1 MDQMTLFELPYK
13 YIMDTSSILS
23 QKPGEPHNRLVYK
36 SKWNKIE
43 SFIRE
48 NIIVT
53 CSEVKE
59 EIGDAD
65 IQKWLAIHQCTIL
78 EIDDIV
84 QENVKKIVT
93 ENPKMI
99 EFTGKS
105 GTSSGDAFLIATA
118 MKYGLTVITEE
129 NRDSPKK
136 IPQICKKYGI
146 NSVNVTQL
154 CEADGWIF

>member
-1 MDQMTLFELPYK
+1 MDQMTFFELPYK

-36 SKWNKIE
+36 SKWSRIE
-43 SFIRE
+43 SYIKE
-48 NIIVT
+48 HIIVT

-59 EIGDAD
+59 EIGDKD
-65 IQKWLAIHQCTIL
+65 IQQWLTSHHCMVL

-84 QENVKKIVT
+84 QANVRKIVT
-93 ENPKMI
+93 DNPKMI

-136 IPQICKKYGI
+136 IPQICNRYGI
-146 NSVNVTQL
+146 GSVNVTQL
-154 CEADGWIF
+154 CETEGWTF

>member
-1 MDQMTLFELPYK
+1 MDQMTFFELPYK

-36 SKWNKIE
+36 SKWSRIE
-43 SFIRE
+43 SYIKE
-48 NIIVT
+48 HIIVT

-59 EIGDAD
+59 EIGDKD
-65 IQKWLAIHQCTIL
+65 IQQWLASHHCMVL

-84 QENVKKIVT
+84 QANVRKIVT
-93 ENPKMI
+93 DNPKMI

-136 IPQICKKYGI
+136 IPQICKRYGI
-146 NSVNVTQL
+146 GSVNVTQL
-154 CEADGWIF
+154 CEAEGWTF

>member
-23 QKPGEPHNRLVYK
+23 QKPGEAHNRLVYK
-36 SKWNKIE
+36 SKWSKIE
-43 SFIRE
+43 NYIRE
-48 NIIVT
+48 RIIVT

-59 EIGDAD
+59 EVRDKD
-65 IQKWLAIHQCTIL
+65 IQQWLVAHHCAVL

-84 QENVKKIVT
+84 QENVIKIVT

-129 NRDSPKK
+129 NRDSPRK
-136 IPQICKKYGI
+136 IPQICKKYSIG
-146 NSVNVTQL
+146 SVNVTQL
-154 CEADGWIF
+154 CESEGWTF

>member
-1 MDQMTLFELPYK
+1 MDQMTFFELPYK

-36 SKWNKIE
+36 SKWSKIE
-43 SFIRE
+43 NCIRE
-48 NIIVT
+48 HIIVT

-59 EIGDAD
+59 EVGDKD
-65 IQKWLAIHQCTIL
+65 IQQWLATHHCVIL

-84 QENVKKIVT
+84 QKNVRKIVT

-129 NRDSPKK
+129 NRKNSRK

-154 CEADGWIF
+154 CEAEGWIF

>member
-1 MDQMTLFELPYK
+1 MDQITFFELPYK

-23 QKPGEPHNRLVYK
+23 QKPGEPHNRFVYK
-36 SKWNKIE
+36 SKWNRIE
-43 SFIRE
+43 NYIKAHV
-48 NIIVT
+48 IVT

-59 EIGDAD
+59 EVGDKD
-65 IQKWLAIHQCTIL
+65 IQQWLVTHHCTVL

-84 QENVKKIVT
+84 QENVRKIVT

-118 MKYGLTVITEE
+118 MKYNLTVITEE
-129 NRDSPKK
+129 NQKSPRK

-154 CEADGWIF
+154 CEAEGWIF

>member
-1 MDQMTLFELPYK
+1 MTLFELSYK

-36 SKWNKIE
+36 SKWSKIE
-43 SFIRE
+43 SYIK
-48 NIIVT
+48 NHIIVT

-59 EIGDAD
+59 EIGDKD
-65 IQKWLAIHQCTIL
+65 IQQWLALHHCVVL
-78 EIDDIV
+78 EIDETI
-84 QENVKKIVT
+84 QENVRKIVT
-93 ENPKMI
+93 DNPRMI

-118 MKYGLTVITEE
+118 MKYGLTIITEE
-129 NRDSPKK
+129 NQDSPKK

-146 NSVNVTQL
+146 SSVNVTQL
-154 CEADGWIF
+154 CETEGWTF

>member
-1 MDQMTLFELPYK
+1 MEQVTLFESPYK

-36 SKWNKIE
+36 SKWRKIE
-43 SFIRE
+43 SYISDHV
-48 NIIVT
+48 IVT

-59 EIGDAD
+59 EIGDKG
-65 IQKWLAIHQCTIL
+65 IQQWLAANHCKVL
-78 EIDDIV
+78 EIDDIIQV
-84 QENVKKIVT
+84 NVRKNVT

-118 MKYGLTVITEE
+118 MKYNLTVITEE

-136 IPQICKKYGI
+136 IPQICRKYGI

-154 CEADGWIF
+154 CEVEGWTF

>member
-1 MDQMTLFELPYK
+1 MDQITLFELSYR

-36 SKWNKIE
+36 SKWGKIE
-43 SFIRE
+43 DYIKE
-48 NIIVT
+48 HIIVT

-59 EIGDAD
+59 EIGDRD
-65 IQKWLAIHQCTIL
+65 IQQWLVANHCIVL
-78 EIDDIV
+78 EIDDMV
-84 QENVKKIVT
+84 QTNVRKIVT

-105 GTSSGDAFLIATA
+105 GTSSGDAFLIAAA
-118 MKYGLTVITEE
+118 MKYHLTVITEE

-136 IPQICKKYGI
+136 IPQICKRYGI
-146 NSVNVTQL
+146 SSVNVTQL
-154 CEADGWIF
+154 CESEGWTF